1 MAGDVEGDNALMM
14 AVAQNHADIVR
25 KLLDAS
31 SSVDPDVQNKIG
43 QTALMKA
50 ASKRNMDCV
59 RMLLDAGANLNTKSK
74 GGKTALVEAAEK
86 NNLEVAQVLLF
97 PAAFRCDEPMLQL
110 LLSSRADAAAK
121 AERIGTALMM
131 ALMKAVEEGN
141 AAAVQALLDAK
152 ANAAAKNQDARS
164 SLQEGKTALDLAK
177 RSGNASLEQS
187 DAKSKRMQVMLE
199 NSDVE
204 FQVGPEGERFYGLKA
219 IFARASEVFSKMFFE
234 AGFREQHEATPRVV
248 VRIEDIMPGP
258 FQLLHRWVYD
268 MDVSLSCD
276 TIFGVL
282 DAARKYMV
290 EDLELTCRRWLALE
304 ARSSSGAV
312 GLFCAAVAG
321 QWIPWSQALR
331 SRVESFGAT
340 ALAAS
345 PKAIGHLPADAFMSL
360 LSSEDLCVER
370 EEEVFEA
377 VQAWADAA
385 NDRGEDPAAVRGL
398 DGESRDWRFFT
409 ERVVLLG
416 RLTQEQ
422 SLSVFVS
429 RAMGDCPA
437 RQASL
442 LARLQLIL
450 RDCSYED
457 ATSII
462 DSIIDLRHE
471 DTYPRTLAHCLVQKA
486 LADYEHCSE
495 WVSMWTELW
504 GALRAAGLRDECVRA
519 TVDYCQNL
527 FEEEPSLENLVGVWI
542 CPYDTLGLVR
552 VLCKLNDSRKLA
564 VLPLMKVLEA
574 LVRKAEESAPQGGS
588 TCCPAAAARELATHL
603 EKIRSRSGHL
613 VALQSL
619 PSLQQRLEDLPETGS

>member
-1 MAGDVEGDNALMM
+1 
-14 AVAQNHADIVR
+14 
-25 KLLDAS
+25 
-31 SSVDPDVQNKIG
+31 
-43 QTALMKA
+43 MK
-50 ASKRNMDCV
+50 R
-59 RMLLDAGANLNTKSK
+59 
-74 GGKTALVEAAEK
+74 
-86 NNLEVAQVLLF
+86 
-97 PAAFRCDEPMLQL
+97 
-110 LLSSRADAAAK
+110 
-121 AERIGTALMM
+121 
-131 ALMKAVEEGN
+131 
-141 AAAVQALLDAK
+141 
-152 ANAAAKNQDARS
+152 
-164 SLQEGKTALDLAK
+164 
-177 RSGNASLEQS
+177 S

-199 NSDVE
+199 NSATYSDVE

-385 NDRGEDPAAVRGL
+385 NDRGEDPAAAWQKIAEADVIHFHL
-398 DGESRDWRFFT
+398 LEPRFFT